1 MDSPLGRAAGNWLE
15 VKESV
20 QCLEGK
26 LNIRDGIAP
35 DLVEL
40 VLSCAAHLLVQAG
53 RAKDLDA
60 ALKQAEDCL
69 ASGAPRKKW
78 DEMLLAQGADL
89 DAFNRKL
96 ALDHTAPVVLELKAS
111 AKGFVSRCNARILG
125 EVIRDLGAG
134 RLTKDSVINYDVG
147 IDQLAK
153 PGDKVQPSSTLARIH
168 ARESAQANSACE
180 RLKSAFEISAKAPIA
195 AKVIHEIIQ

>member
-15 VKESV
+15 IKEAV

-26 LNIRDGIAP
+26 PSTKPEGAP
-35 DLVEL
+35 DLLEL
-40 VLSCAAHLLVQAG
+40 VLVCAAHLLVQMTKAKNLDDG
-53 RAKDLDA
+53 RKT
-60 ALKQAEDCL
+60 AEDCL
-69 ASGAPRKKW
+69 ASGAPRRKW

-96 ALDHTAPVVLELKAS
+96 ALDHTASVVLEVKAS
-111 AKGFVSRCNARILG
+111 ADGFVSCCEARILG
-125 EVIRDLGAG
+125 EIIRDLGAG

-153 PGDKVQPSSTLARIH
+153 PGEQVRRSSTLARIH
-168 ARESAQANSACE
+168 ASDSAQASAAIE
-180 RLKSAFEISAKAPIA
+180 RVRIAFKISERQPVATKLISGVIA
-195 AKVIHEIIQ
+195 